1 MIRSDEDG
9 PAIDEAVVW
18 QAEFIQG
25 RLYDA
30 IESPWGTTMYF
41 CYLGGSEMRMVIRD
55 LSLGGAVPVE
65 TEVRREMGKLVI
77 KWLDS
82 EFVLDADEIRN
93 VLEEDDLK

>member
-1 MIRSDEDG
+1 
-9 PAIDEAVVW
+9 
-18 QAEFIQG
+18 
-25 RLYDA
+25 
-30 IESPWGTTMYF
+30 
-41 CYLGGSEMRMVIRD
+41 MRMIIRD